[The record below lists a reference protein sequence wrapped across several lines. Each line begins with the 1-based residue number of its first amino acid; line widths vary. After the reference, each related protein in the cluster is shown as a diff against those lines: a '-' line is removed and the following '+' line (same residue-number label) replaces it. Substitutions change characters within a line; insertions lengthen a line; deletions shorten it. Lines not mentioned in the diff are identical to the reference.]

1 MIAISQGATIDWLG
15 FGAAILL
22 IELTPG
28 PNMAWLAGLTL
39 TDGKRAGLA
48 ATAGIA
54 IGLALNAAMAALGLA
69 ALIALDQPLQHM
81 LRWAGA
87 AFLLVLAVLS
97 WRDGNVDVARPVAAK
112 RNFGA
117 GIVLNLLNPK
127 AFLLFILV
135 VPPFLSG
142 GALAIPQALTLAAIS
157 VSIATAVHLVIVAMA
172 AHGHSWVSNP
182 RRTRLVRR
190 VMALVM
196 VGVAAWFLLE

>member
-1 MIAISQGATIDWLG
+1 
-15 FGAAILL
+15 
-22 IELTPG
+22 
-28 PNMAWLAGLTL
+28 MAWLAGLTL

-54 IGLALNAAMAALGLA
+54 IGLALNAAMAAVGLA

-81 LRWAGA
+81 LRLAGA
-87 AFLLVLAVLS
+87 VFMLVLAVLS
-97 WRDGNVDVARPVAAK
+97 WRDGNVDVAQPVSTQ

-142 GALAIPQALTLAAIS
+142 GALTIPQALVLAAIS
-157 VSIATAVHLVIVAMA
+157 VSIATAVHLAIVAMA
-172 AHGHSWVSNP
+172 AKAHGWVSNP

-190 VMALVM
+190 TMAVVM
-196 VGVAAWFLLE
+196 VGVAAWFVFE